1 MKLYKISL
9 VRHYIRLTADV
20 PRARN
25 GLQGLIFERISGM
38 SVDRCRGRPVKQNCM
53 KCRYYP
59 RREKSKRKKR
69 QGLFFKGLVSAVVL
83 HGMICVSMSYALAW
97 MEHTQV
103 VEIVSST
110 IITEIVAP
118 VIIYGFTKTVENIF
132 QKNELTFST
141 PVHTQKK
148 EAVSDSEAAG

>member
-1 MKLYKISL
+1 
-9 VRHYIRLTADV
+9 
-20 PRARN
+20 
-25 GLQGLIFERISGM
+25 
-38 SVDRCRGRPVKQNCM
+38 
-53 KCRYYP
+53 
-59 RREKSKRKKR
+59 
-69 QGLFFKGLVSAVVL
+69 
-83 HGMICVSMSYALAW
+83 MICVSMSYALAW